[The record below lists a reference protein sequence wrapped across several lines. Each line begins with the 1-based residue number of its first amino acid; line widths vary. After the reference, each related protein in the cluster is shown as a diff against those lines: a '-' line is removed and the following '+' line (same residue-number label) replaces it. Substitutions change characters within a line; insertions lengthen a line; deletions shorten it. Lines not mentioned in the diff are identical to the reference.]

1 MNFFTLKLTILQ
13 STNLAVLFFKVLT
26 DLLCRFV
33 VAQRL
38 EDCIKNTGSSIFSA
52 SNVVT
57 LGDQN
62 KSVVINYS
70 WASSAYFWG
79 IKLCFP
85 FQAVTGKIYCL

>member
-13 STNLAVLFFKVLT
+13 STNLAVLFFKVLA

-62 KSVVINYS
+62 KSVVINY
-70 WASSAYFWG
+70 Y
-79 IKLCFP
+79 L
-85 FQAVTGKIYCL
+85 